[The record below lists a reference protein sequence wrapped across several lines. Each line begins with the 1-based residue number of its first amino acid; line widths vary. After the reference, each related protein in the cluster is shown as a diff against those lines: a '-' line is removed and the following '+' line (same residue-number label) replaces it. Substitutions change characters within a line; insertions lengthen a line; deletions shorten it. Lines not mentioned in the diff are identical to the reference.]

1 MHYGDNILKKVQKP
15 ARYTGGEWNM
25 VSGNWEEAE
34 VRIALS
40 YPDVYEVGM
49 SSITVPVLYHAV
61 NKLNF
66 ALAER
71 VFAPWPDMEQQLR
84 QAGECLL
91 SLETGRPIKD
101 FDLVGFSLGYELT
114 YTNILNILNLGGL
127 PVMARDRGE
136 GQALVMAGGIG
147 ALNPEPLV
155 DFIDFFVIGDGEA
168 VISQIAS
175 TIRECKAKGA
185 SRNEMLLEISGI
197 EGIYVPSYYHVEY
210 DKLNRFKNIRPS
222 SPGAPLPVERVYC
235 TKLPPPPLDPIVP
248 LIETVQDRSVVEISR
263 GCTRGCRFCNAGIYY
278 RPLRHRSAGEIQK
291 VVEELNQSCGYDNVT
306 LLSLSSGDHP
316 QISEI
321 INRLSNMPG
330 AQDMTLSLPSLRVDG
345 LSLGLVEKLPGRRKS
360 GLTLAPEAATQR
372 LQGVINKIVPEEEIL
387 DTCSKAFERGW
398 TTLKLYFML
407 GLPTETDEDLEGIT
421 SLVYKIYNLTKLAP
435 GRRPHLR
442 LSLSTF
448 VPKAHTPF
456 QWVGQI
462 SREEIMRRVALVKN
476 GINRK
481 GVKISY
487 QSPEQSLLEAVFSRG
502 DRRLGCAI
510 HHAWEMGARFDGWD
524 EWFDFNRWQQAFEYN
539 GVDPAFYANRQLSLD
554 EPLPWGHIDSG
565 VSRAFLLKEY
575 QRALEGITTPDCR
588 VGGCNYCGLQIRTPE
603 CHSLSREVGQHE

>member
-1 MHYGDNILKKVQKP
+1 
-15 ARYTGGEWNM
+15 
-25 VSGNWEEAE
+25 
-34 VRIALS
+34 
-40 YPDVYEVGM
+40 
-49 SSITVPVLYHAV
+49 
-61 NKLNF
+61 
-66 ALAER
+66 
-71 VFAPWPDMEQQLR
+71 
-84 QAGECLL
+84 
-91 SLETGRPIKD
+91 
-101 FDLVGFSLGYELT
+101 
-114 YTNILNILNLGGL
+114 
-127 PVMARDRGE
+127 
-136 GQALVMAGGIG
+136 
-147 ALNPEPLV
+147 
-155 DFIDFFVIGDGEA
+155 
-168 VISQIAS
+168 
-175 TIRECKAKGA
+175 
-185 SRNEMLLEISGI
+185 
-197 EGIYVPSYYHVEY
+197 
-210 DKLNRFKNIRPS
+210 
-222 SPGAPLPVERVYC
+222 
-235 TKLPPPPLDPIVP
+235 
-248 LIETVQDRSVVEISR
+248 
-263 GCTRGCRFCNAGIYY
+263 
-278 RPLRHRSAGEIQK
+278 
-291 VVEELNQSCGYDNVT
+291 
-306 LLSLSSGDHP
+306 
-316 QISEI
+316 
-321 INRLSNMPG
+321 MPG

-502 DRRLGCAI
+502 DRRLGRAI